1 MKFIKYYFNPTLE
14 SISLLEYAAKR
25 GSIEIFQ
32 VLSKLNF
39 NAPISPKEDL
49 VYYATIGGNKDV
61 LEYYIKIGFDNEKV
75 EDKYDGSLLFHAIF
89 HNKLDSV
96 RVLYEHKFPFK
107 DIKQKFRSLE
117 YYNALE
123 AALFIGHKEPIV
135 YYLVESGEIITARM
149 FQISVNFVLLNPPYL
164 YLAQHISKEE
174 INKKYGG
181 SYAVQWICNL
191 KRLDIARIILEKGIN
206 VNLCNDYG
214 HTAFHYVSDEK
225 IILQFLELFSQYGL
239 DVNAQSIT
247 NDGKKSNTILADMIS
262 AIKIPYKAV
271 EWLLAHGARTDIYTD
286 ILKDT
291 IINYQ
296 QRKRNIRINK
306 LFEKY
311 GHIKNE

>member
-1 MKFIKYYFNPTLE
+1 MK

-61 LEYYIKIGFDNEKV
+61 LEYYIKIGFDNQKV
-75 EDKYDGSLLFHAIF
+75 EDKYDGSLLFHAIC

-107 DIKQKFRSLE
+107 DFKQKLRSLE

-149 FQISVNFVLLNPPYL
+149 FQLSVNFVVINPPYL

-174 INKKYGG
+174 INKKYDG
-181 SYAVQWICNL
+181 SYAVHWICRLN
-191 KRLDIARIILEKGIN
+191 RLDIARIILEKGIN

-214 HTAFHYVSDEK
+214 HTAFYYESDEF

-262 AIKIPYKAV
+262 AIKIPYMAI
-271 EWLLAHGARTDIYTD
+271 EWVLAHGARTDIYTD
-286 ILKDT
+286 FLRDT